1 MTLPHR
7 TFAQPKRVEQAI
19 PYGFRHL
26 RNLDARN
33 VAMHGGRGGAKSHSF
48 ASEALDQ
55 GAERPLRILCA
66 REIQRSIASSVK
78 QLLDDK
84 IAAKGMQSFYTSTQY
99 AITGANGTN
108 FIFAGLRT
116 NPESVKS
123 TEGIDI
129 AWVEEANTVSQRS
142 IDLLIPTVRK
152 PGSRLWWSW
161 NRRFITDP
169 VDKMFLGGTPPPRS
183 IIQQVNYDDNPFFP
197 EVLKEEM
204 EWDRQRDMDKYLH
217 VWEGHPLMRSDSK
230 VFKNWRIEDIDDE
243 IPAGC
248 TPRFGADWGFSID
261 PTVLVKAY
269 VWGRTIYFRE
279 EAYKVRCAIDKIP
292 DLFDQVSESRDY
304 RIRADSN
311 RPDLISYM
319 SENGYP
325 KIVSA
330 RKGPGSV
337 EEGVSFLQSYDIVV
351 HPDCKHVADEM
362 GLYSYKTDPL
372 TNEVLPELAD
382 KDNHVIDSARYA
394 LEDIRRGGHQPSIAG
409 ALGFLVEG

>member
-1 MTLPHR
+1 MTLPRR
-7 TFAQPKRVEQAI
+7 TFAKAKPVELAL

-26 RNLDARN
+26 RNPDARDI
-33 VAMHGGRGGAKSHSF
+33 AFHGGRGGAKSHSM
-48 ASEALDQ
+48 ASELLNQ

-66 REIQRSIASSVK
+66 REIQRSISSSVK

-84 IAAKGMQSFYTSTQY
+84 IAEKQLQSFYTSTQY

-108 FIFAGLRT
+108 FIFAGLRS

-152 PGSRLWWSW
+152 PGSQLWWSW

-169 VDKMFLGGTPPPRS
+169 VDKRFLGGQPPPRS
-183 IIQQVNYDDNPFFP
+183 IVQQVNHDDNPWFP
-197 EVLKEEM
+197 EVLREEM

-217 VWEGHPLMRSDSK
+217 IWEGHPLMRSDSK
-230 VFKNWRIEDIDDE
+230 VFKNWRIEDIDDQVPE
-243 IPAGC
+243 DCI
-248 TPRFGADWGFSID
+248 PRFGADWGFSVD
-261 PTVLVKAY
+261 PTVLVKSY
-269 VWGRTIYFRE
+269 VFGRTIYFVE
-279 EAYKVRCAIDKIP
+279 EAYKVRCEIDQIP
-292 DLFDQVSESRDY
+292 KLFDQVSESRDY

-319 SENGYP
+319 KDNGFP

-330 RKGPGSV
+330 RKGPGSIK
-337 EEGVSFLQSYDIVV
+337 EGVSFLQSYDIVV
-351 HPDCKHVADEM
+351 HPRCVHVADEL

-372 TNEVLPELAD
+372 TNEVLPILAD
-382 KDNHVIDSARYA
+382 EDNHVIDSARYS
-394 LEDIRRGGHQPSIAG
+394 LEDIRRGGNAPSLAG
-409 ALGFLVEG
+409 ALGYVVEG